1 MIKNILKIVNLKTLF
16 AFVLYIVFRNDNK
29 SIRAYEIKEESMK
42 PALLP
47 NEFVLASKLKDI
59 PVRGDIV
66 IFNNNEKNIDVV
78 KRVIGLPGEEVESQE
93 GSILINSER
102 INDPWAKSF
111 VDDFVKVQLRDD
123 EIFVLGDQ
131 RTLSSSD
138 SRTIGPIKYLECWKL
153 KMRYWPYYRFKTYGL
168 RRYII
173 LVNIIRSNCN
183 DCIFRVRTKKFDTKM
198 AITN

>member
-1 MIKNILKIVNLKTLF
+1 MIKNILKIFNLKTIF

-29 SIRAYEIKEESMK
+29 SFRAYEIKEESMK

-131 RTLSSSD
+131 RTLSSSH
-138 SRTIGPIKYLECWKL
+138 SRTLGTIKYLESWKL
-153 KMRYWPYYRFKTYGL
+153 KMRYWPYYRFKTYE
-168 RRYII
+168 
-173 LVNIIRSNCN
+173 
-183 DCIFRVRTKKFDTKM
+183 
-198 AITN
+198 

>member
-1 MIKNILKIVNLKTLF
+1 MIKNILKIVNLKTFF

-47 NEFVLASKLKDI
+47 NEFVLASKLKGT

-111 VDDFVKVQLRDD
+111 VDDFVKIQLKDD

-138 SRTIGPIKYLECWKL
+138 SRTLGPIKYLECWKL
-153 KMRYWPYYRFKTYGL
+153 KMRYWPYYRFKTYE
-168 RRYII
+168 
-173 LVNIIRSNCN
+173 
-183 DCIFRVRTKKFDTKM
+183 
-198 AITN
+198 